1 MAGNCAEEE
10 DETDLDHQ
18 EATAQIAGIV
28 LNAPIALSAGTVETA
43 VSVPIAVLAE
53 VVVGPGD
60 QVVRVVALTAGADGV
75 PTEKINRP
83 PRSMIGM
90 TFHRWPPPNGVRNL
104 LEYSLVR
111 L

>member
-1 MAGNCAEEE
+1 MVGNYAEEE

-18 EATAQIAGIV
+18 EATARIAVIV
-28 LNAPIALSAGTVETA
+28 LNAPIALSVETA

-60 QVVRVVALTAGADGV
+60 QVVRVVALTAAADAV
-75 PTEKINRP
+75 PTEKISRP